1 MSSKTVKKHIYVA
14 LKVMQWVVILFLV
27 GCLLTILAQKICGQT
42 PNLFGYSTYRV
53 VTDSMTGTYNVGDV
67 VICKADKDPTP
78 QEYKVGD
85 VIAFIAPYGFDKDN
99 RLEGYTVTHRIVE
112 DPYYDE
118 KTDTWYVKT
127 RGDKLGSP
135 DDRIPI
141 PVDNIQ
147 GKIVGTSSFISTLA
161 RFLSKW
167 YGFVT
172 VIVIPL
178 LAIMIWQ
185 IVIFVKENTKARE
198 EKLKKEQEEELKQ
211 LLEQQNKQKELEEQ
225 IKKKAIEEYINSQK

>member
-1 MSSKTVKKHIYVA
+1 M
-14 LKVMQWVVILFLV
+14 
-27 GCLLTILAQKICGQT
+27 
-42 PNLFGYSTYRV
+42 
-53 VTDSMTGTYNVGDV
+53 
-67 VICKADKDPTP
+67 
-78 QEYKVGD
+78 
-85 VIAFIAPYGFDKDN
+85 
-99 RLEGYTVTHRIVE
+99 
-112 DPYYDE
+112 
-118 KTDTWYVKT
+118 
-127 RGDKLGSP
+127 
-135 DDRIPI
+135 
-141 PVDNIQ
+141 
-147 GKIVGTSSFISTLA
+147 GTSSFISTLA

-211 LLEQQNKQKELEEQ
+211 LIEQQNKQKELEEQ

>member
-14 LKVMQWVVILFLV
+14 LKVLQWVVILFLV

-42 PNLFGYSTYRV
+42 PNLFGYSTYR
-53 VTDSMTGTYNVGDV
+53 

-161 RFLSKW
+161 RFLSNW
-167 YGFVT
+167 YGFVI

-211 LLEQQNKQKELEEQ
+211 LIEQQNKQKELEEQ